1 MDDKSKEVLKT
12 GTTTVGIVCKDGII
26 LAADRRS
33 TAGYIAHKK
42 FHKVIQIADNMAVTV
57 AGTVSEVQLLAKLIK
72 AELKLKDLQTGRIS
86 NSKEAANLLSGMIYS
101 NFRRMAFFPAIT
113 GFLLG
118 GFDQDG
124 GHLYELGVD
133 GSVMDVEEYTSDGS
147 GSLFALGVLESTYKK
162 GLTIEEGVKLVVKAI
177 NTAIQRDPN
186 SGNGID
192 VITITEKGVETVFE
206 KELIAKIE
214 V

>member
-1 MDDKSKEVLKT
+1 MDDKTKEVLKT
-12 GTTTVGIVCKDGII
+12 GTTTVGLVCKDGII

-42 FHKVIQIADNMAVTV
+42 FHKIIQIADSMSVTI
-57 AGTVSEVQLLAKLIK
+57 AGTVSEVQLLSKLIK
-72 AELKLKDLQTGRIS
+72 AELKLKDLQTGRLS
-86 NSKEAANLLSGMIYS
+86 STKEGANLLAGMVYS
-101 NFRRMAFFPAIT
+101 NFRRMAFFPAIA

-118 GFDQDG
+118 GFDKEGAQ
-124 GHLYELGVD
+124 LYELGVD
-133 GSVMDVEEYTSDGS
+133 GSVMGVEDYTSDGS
-147 GSLFALGVLESTYKK
+147 GSLFALGVLESMYKK
-162 GLTIEEGVKLVVKAI
+162 GLTMEEGVKLAVKAI
-177 NTAIQRDPN
+177 NTALQRDPN

-214 V
+214 A